1 MSRKPTPFAPRKH
14 TSKIRPASAVATELR
29 KLQRKGLKVVFTNG
43 CFDILHKGHVSYL
56 DRARRLGDV
65 LVVAL
70 NSDASVSRLKG
81 PDRPINGLRD
91 RMEVMAALECVDF
104 VVSFGEDTPLKT
116 ILKLRPDVLVKG
128 GDWKPEQIVG
138 SHEVLGWGGKV
149 RSLRFIEGHSTTRII
164 EKARQ

>member
-1 MSRKPTPFAPRKH
+1 MPKTLAPRKSN
-14 TSKIRPASAVATELR
+14 TKIRPTSTVATALR
-29 KLQRKGLKVVFTNG
+29 KLQRKGHKIVFTNG

-81 PDRPINGLRD
+81 PDRPINVLRD
-91 RMEVMAALECVDF
+91 RMDVMAALECVDF

-116 ILKLRPDVLVKG
+116 ILKLHPDVLVKG

-149 RSLRFIEGHSTTRII
+149 RSLKFVEGRSTTRII

>member
-1 MSRKPTPFAPRKH
+1 MPATSAPRKN
-14 TSKIRPASAVATELR
+14 TSKIRTSARLATELR
-29 KLQRKGLKVVFTNG
+29 KLQRRGLKVVFTNG

-65 LVVAL
+65 LVVAI

-116 ILKLRPDVLVKG
+116 IVKLRPDVLVKG
-128 GDWKPEQIVG
+128 GDWKPAQIVG
-138 SHEVLGWGGKV
+138 AHEVLSWGGKV
-149 RSLRFIEGHSTTRII
+149 RSLKFVDGRSTTRII